1 MCGIAGILNLQDKV
15 ERSSLEKVSSLMAHR
30 GPDDEGFFIE
40 GPVGLVH
47 RRLSII
53 DLDGGAQPMLNEDDS
68 LVVVFNGEIYN
79 FIDLRYQLLAKGH
92 VFATDS
98 DTEVILHSYEEWG
111 TECVER
117 FEGMFAF
124 ALYNRKERS
133 LFLSRDRCGEKPIFY
148 FFDGRKFC
156 FASELQALLHILG
169 HTPKSDPESIY
180 LYLRFG
186 FIPAPRSFYR
196 GIMKLPA
203 GCSMVIKEGRI
214 KEWTYYRPL
223 MAGAPKKAMEVE
235 LCEELDE
242 ALTRAVRKMLIS
254 DVPLGAFLS
263 GGLDSSLIV
272 ALMAKEEGIPKTFCI
287 SFDDASFDES
297 RYAES
302 VARHIGTDH
311 THYRVSYGD
320 FDSCLS
326 IMKGFGEPFADSSGI
341 PTFYLSRETRREVK
355 VALSGDGGD
364 EMFGGYRRYLA
375 QGLSNRYLALP
386 LLFRER
392 LIRPSLSLFS
402 DRDGY
407 YADSIIKRARIFVER
422 AESCRSGSL
431 GLMLNTVF
439 SHEEVTELFPEL
451 PDGRELI
458 IESIGESQ
466 AGRIEELMYADK
478 LLYLPDDILVKVD
491 RMSMMNSLEVRA
503 PFLDPEILELSG
515 RIPVGMKIRGRN
527 LKYLIKKVALR
538 YLPREIVYRKKHGF
552 MVPMSDWIKRVGE
565 EAARRRMPEWGDAG
579 FFDRLLADHF
589 KGRYDNSHKIFTLIM
604 LGCYSAQVSF

>member
-1 MCGIAGILNLQDKV
+1 MDRGHLSEASEML
-15 ERSSLEKVSSLMAHR
+15 AHR
-30 GPDDEGFFIE
+30 GPDDSGIFFE

-53 DLDGGAQPMLNEDDS
+53 DLDGGAQPMTNEDDS

-79 FIDLRYQLLAKGH
+79 FIDLRRQLLSKGH
-92 VFATDS
+92 VFDTDC

-111 TECVER
+111 TDCVDR

-124 ALYNRKERS
+124 ALYSRKDQS

-148 FFDGRKFC
+148 SFDGRKFC

-169 HTPKSDPESIY
+169 RSPSPDPESIY

-186 FIPAPRSFYR
+186 FIPSPRSFYS
-196 GIMKLPA
+196 GITKLPA
-203 GCSMVIKEGRI
+203 GCSMVVKEEGIR
-214 KEWTYYRPL
+214 EWAYYEPPL
-223 MAGAPKKAMEVE
+223 TEAPKKALEAD

-242 ALTRAVRKMLIS
+242 ALTRAVKKMLIS

-272 ALMAKEEGIPKTFCI
+272 ALMAKEGGTPKTFCI

-302 VARHIGTDH
+302 VAKHIGTDH
-311 THYRVSYGD
+311 SHYRVSYGD

-326 IMKGFGEPFADSSGI
+326 IMEDFGEPFADSSGI

-375 QGLSNRYLALP
+375 QRLSNRYLALP
-386 LLFRER
+386 KIFRER
-392 LIRPSLSLFS
+392 LIKPSLALFS

-407 YADSIIKRARIFVER
+407 YADSVVKSARIFVER
-422 AESCRSGSL
+422 AESCRSGSQ

-439 SHEEVTELFPEL
+439 SHEEVVELFPEL
-451 PDGRELI
+451 PDGRGLI
-458 IESIGESQ
+458 METIGKPLLGGIE
-466 AGRIEELMYADK
+466 ALMTADK
-478 LLYLPDDILVKVD
+478 RLYLPDDILVKVD
-491 RMSMMNSLEVRA
+491 RMSMRNSLEVRA
-503 PFLDPEILELSG
+503 PFLDPEILKLSG
-515 RIPVGMKIRGRN
+515 KIPVEMKIRGRN
-527 LKYLIKKVALR
+527 LKYLMKKVALK
-538 YLPREIVYRKKHGF
+538 YLPREIVYRRKHGF

-565 EAARRRMPEWGDAG
+565 KSVRRRMPEWGDGG
-579 FFDRLLADHF
+579 FRNRLLDDHF

-604 LGCYSAQVSF
+604 LGRHWHQVSF